1 MFLHVSNA
9 TKYCMFDVLLIFFH
23 LSSSSFFCFDCA
35 YQLASSHD

>member
-23 LSSSSFFCFDCA
+23 LSSSSFSV
-35 YQLASSHD
+35 LIVLIS